1 MSFYIRQLKILHN
14 MNSPTFLVKTLLIF
28 LTCLFFTTPG
38 WGQSINSSGN
48 IFGIQQTQLSGF
60 SDDERVKVLL
70 LNLLPSGMTET
81 AAEEI
86 AKALQLNV
94 YNTNHFSVVGPSEW
108 NAQIKDRDPTLADC
122 HDIACGVMIGKMF
135 HADKVLVGTIHSEIM
150 LNDNDKEEQSIILSI
165 RLVDTRT
172 NITDFTDEVQFNDLK
187 MHDELFRMAERISE
201 NSLLLGNV
209 LAVKHSGIS
218 INFGRAQGIKIGHRL
233 VISRR
238 KSFKLDSVE
247 KTAGKTFQKIA
258 LAEIVRVS
266 DLSSEAVIVQKIS
279 SVAKGDQIQTY
290 VNNEKLI
297 HLITQTRKE
306 LDIQKKL
313 KPKNR
318 VIRLGPTVTK
328 GSTDFSNWSKRFN
341 LTKSEHDL
349 WFYTTAGAVAVT
361 ILFLSGTF
369 NISGFLNILPW
380 VAGAGSVYSGIKYF
394 HYREMLNELS
404 TEGRSRGFLTNSLTN
419 ELSGWHWTPVKKG
432 FNIAWVKHF

>member
-1 MSFYIRQLKILHN
+1 
-14 MNSPTFLVKTLLIF
+14 MNSITFLVKTLLIF
-28 LTCLFFTTPG
+28 FTSLFFTTPG
-38 WGQSINSSGN
+38 WGQSNNSSGN

-60 SDDERVKVLL
+60 SDDKRVKVLL
-70 LNLLPSGMTET
+70 LNLLPSGITET
-81 AAEEI
+81 AAVEI

-108 NAQIKDRDPTLADC
+108 NAQIKDRNPTLADC

-150 LNDNDKEEQSIILSI
+150 LNDNGKEERSIILSI

-187 MHDELFRMAERISE
+187 MHDELFRMAERISD

-209 LAVKHSGIS
+209 LAVKHSGVI
-218 INFGRAQGIKIGHRL
+218 INLGRAQGIKIGHRL

-238 KSFKLDSVE
+238 KSFKSDSAENTV
-247 KTAGKTFQKIA
+247 GKTFQKIA
-258 LAEIVRVS
+258 LAEIVQVS
-266 DLSSEAVIVQKIS
+266 DLSSEAVIVQKIL

-297 HLITQTRKE
+297 YLITQTRKE

-328 GSTDFSNWSKRFN
+328 VSTDFSNWSKRFN
-341 LTKSEHDL
+341 LTKSEHDRWL
-349 WFYTTAGAVAVT
+349 YTTVGAGAAT

-369 NISGFLNILPW
+369 NISGFLSILPW

-394 HYREMLNELS
+394 HYREMINELS
-404 TEGRSRGFLTNSLTN
+404 TEGRSRGFLNSSLAN
-419 ELSGWHWTPVKKG
+419 ELPGWHWTPVKKG

>member
-1 MSFYIRQLKILHN
+1 
-14 MNSPTFLVKTLLIF
+14 MNSFTFLVKTLLIF
-28 LTCLFFTTPG
+28 FTSLFFTTPG
-38 WGQSINSSGN
+38 WGQSNNSSGN

-70 LNLLPSGMTET
+70 LNLLPSGITET
-81 AAEEI
+81 AAVEI

-135 HADKVLVGTIHSEIM
+135 NADKVLVGTIHSEIM
-150 LNDNDKEEQSIILSI
+150 LNDNGKEERSIILSI

-187 MHDELFRMAERISE
+187 MHDELFRMAERISD

-209 LAVKHSGIS
+209 LAVKHSGII
-218 INFGRAQGIKIGHRL
+218 INLGRAQGIKIGHRL

-238 KSFKLDSVE
+238 KSFKSDSAENTV
-247 KTAGKTFQKIA
+247 GKTFQKIA
-258 LAEIVRVS
+258 LAEIVQVS
-266 DLSSEAVIVQKIS
+266 DLSSEAVIVQKIL

-297 HLITQTRKE
+297 YLITQTRKE

-328 GSTDFSNWSKRFN
+328 VSTDFSNWSKRFN
-341 LTKSEHDL
+341 LTKSEYDRWL
-349 WFYTTAGAVAVT
+349 YTTVGAGAGT

-369 NISGFLNILPW
+369 NISGFLSILPW

-404 TEGRSRGFLTNSLTN
+404 TEGRSRGFLNSSLTN
-419 ELSGWHWTPVKKG
+419 ELPGWHWTPVKKG

>member
-1 MSFYIRQLKILHN
+1 
-14 MNSPTFLVKTLLIF
+14 MNSSTFLVKTLLIF
-28 LTCLFFTTPG
+28 FTSLFFTTPG
-38 WGQSINSSGN
+38 WGQSNNSSGN

-70 LNLLPSGMTET
+70 LNLLPSGITET
-81 AAEEI
+81 AAVEI

-150 LNDNDKEEQSIILSI
+150 LNDNGKEEQSIILSI

-187 MHDELFRMAERISE
+187 MHDELFRMAERISD

-209 LAVKHSGIS
+209 LAVKHSGII
-218 INFGRAQGIKIGHRL
+218 INLGRAQGIKIGHRL

-238 KSFKLDSVE
+238 KSFKSDSAENTV
-247 KTAGKTFQKIA
+247 GKTFQKIA
-258 LAEIVRVS
+258 LAEIVQVS
-266 DLSSEAVIVQKIS
+266 DLSSEAVIVQKLL

-297 HLITQTRKE
+297 YLITQTRKE

-328 GSTDFSNWSKRFN
+328 VSTDFSNWSKRFN
-341 LTKSEHDL
+341 LTKSEHDRWL
-349 WFYTTAGAVAVT
+349 YTTVGAGAAT

-369 NISGFLNILPW
+369 NISGFLSILPW

-404 TEGRSRGFLTNSLTN
+404 IEGRSRGFLNSSLTN
-419 ELSGWHWTPVKKG
+419 ELPGWHWTPVKKG

>member
-1 MSFYIRQLKILHN
+1 
-14 MNSPTFLVKTLLIF
+14 MNSITFLVKTLLIF
-28 LTCLFFTTPG
+28 FTSLFFTTPG
-38 WGQSINSSGN
+38 WGQSNNSSGN

-70 LNLLPSGMTET
+70 LNLLPSGITET
-81 AAEEI
+81 AAVEI

-108 NAQIKDRDPTLADC
+108 NAQIKDRNPTLADC

-150 LNDNDKEEQSIILSI
+150 LNDNGKEERSIILSI

-187 MHDELFRMAERISE
+187 MHDELFRMAERISD

-209 LAVKHSGIS
+209 LAVKHSGII
-218 INFGRAQGIKIGHRL
+218 INLGRAQGIKIGHRL

-238 KSFKLDSVE
+238 KSFKSDSAENTV
-247 KTAGKTFQKIA
+247 GKTFQKIA
-258 LAEIVRVS
+258 LAEIVQVS
-266 DLSSEAVIVQKIS
+266 DLSSEAVIVQKIL

-297 HLITQTRKE
+297 YLITQTRKE

-328 GSTDFSNWSKRFN
+328 VSTDFSNWSKRFN
-341 LTKSEHDL
+341 LTKSEHDRWL
-349 WFYTTAGAVAVT
+349 YTTVGAGAAT

-369 NISGFLNILPW
+369 NISGFLSILPW

-404 TEGRSRGFLTNSLTN
+404 TEGRSRGFLSGSLTN
-419 ELSGWHWTPVKKG
+419 ELPGWHWTPVKKG

>member
-1 MSFYIRQLKILHN
+1 
-14 MNSPTFLVKTLLIF
+14 MNSPTFMVKSILIYLTF
-28 LTCLFFTTPG
+28 LFLTTPG
-38 WGQSINSSGN
+38 WGQSNNSSGN

-150 LNDNDKEEQSIILSI
+150 LNDKGKEEPSIILSI

-218 INFGRAQGIKIGHRL
+218 INFGRAQGIKIGQRL

-238 KSFKLDSVE
+238 KSFKSDSVE

-258 LAEIVRVS
+258 LAEIVQVS

-306 LDIQKKL
+306 LDTQKKL
-313 KPKNR
+313 KPKKQ
-318 VIRLGPTVTK
+318 VIRLGPTITK
-328 GSTDFSNWSKRFN
+328 GSIFSNWSKLYN
-341 LTKSEHDL
+341 LTKSQHDRWL
-349 WFYTTAGAVAVT
+349 YTTAGAGTAT
-361 ILFLSGTF
+361 IILLSGAF
-369 NISGFLNILPW
+369 DISGFLSILPW

-404 TEGRSRGFLTNSLTN
+404 TEGRSRGFLSGSLTN
-419 ELSGWHWTPVKKG
+419 ELPGWHWTPVKKG

>member
-1 MSFYIRQLKILHN
+1 
-14 MNSPTFLVKTLLIF
+14 MNSITFLVKTLLIF
-28 LTCLFFTTPG
+28 FTSLFFTTPG
-38 WGQSINSSGN
+38 WGQSNNSSGN

-60 SDDERVKVLL
+60 SDDKRVKVLL
-70 LNLLPSGMTET
+70 LNLLPSGITET
-81 AAEEI
+81 AAVEI

-108 NAQIKDRDPTLADC
+108 NAQIKDRNPTLADC

-150 LNDNDKEEQSIILSI
+150 LNDNGKEERSIILSI

-187 MHDELFRMAERISE
+187 MHDELFRMAERISD

-209 LAVKHSGIS
+209 LAVKHSGII
-218 INFGRAQGIKIGHRL
+218 INLGRAQGIKIGHRL

-238 KSFKLDSVE
+238 KSFKSDSAENTV
-247 KTAGKTFQKIA
+247 GKTFQKIA
-258 LAEIVRVS
+258 LAEIVQVS
-266 DLSSEAVIVQKIS
+266 DLSSEAVIVQKIL

-297 HLITQTRKE
+297 YLITQTRKE

-328 GSTDFSNWSKRFN
+328 VSTDFSNWSKRFN
-341 LTKSEHDL
+341 LTKSEHDRWL
-349 WFYTTAGAVAVT
+349 YTTVGAGAAT
-361 ILFLSGTF
+361 ILFLGGTF
-369 NISGFLNILPW
+369 NISGFLSILPW

-394 HYREMLNELS
+394 HYREMINELS
-404 TEGRSRGFLTNSLTN
+404 TEGRSRGFLNSSLTN
-419 ELSGWHWTPVKKG
+419 ELPGWHWTPVKKG

>member
-1 MSFYIRQLKILHN
+1 
-14 MNSPTFLVKTLLIF
+14 MNSITLLVKTLLIF
-28 LTCLFFTTPG
+28 FTSLFFTTPG
-38 WGQSINSSGN
+38 WGQSNNSSGN

-70 LNLLPSGMTET
+70 LNLLPSGITET
-81 AAEEI
+81 AAVEI

-108 NAQIKDRDPTLADC
+108 NAQIKDRNPTLADC

-150 LNDNDKEEQSIILSI
+150 LNDNGKEERSIILSI

-187 MHDELFRMAERISE
+187 MHDELFRMAERISD

-209 LAVKHSGIS
+209 LAVKHSGII
-218 INFGRAQGIKIGHRL
+218 INLGRAQGIKIGHRL

-238 KSFKLDSVE
+238 KSFKSDSAENTV
-247 KTAGKTFQKIA
+247 GKTFQKIA
-258 LAEIVRVS
+258 LAEIVQVS
-266 DLSSEAVIVQKIS
+266 DLSSEAVIVQKIL

-297 HLITQTRKE
+297 YLITQTRKE

-328 GSTDFSNWSKRFN
+328 VSTDFSNWSKRFN
-341 LTKSEHDL
+341 LTKSEHDRWL
-349 WFYTTAGAVAVT
+349 YTTVGAGAAT
-361 ILFLSGTF
+361 ILFLGGTF
-369 NISGFLNILPW
+369 NISGFLSILPW

-394 HYREMLNELS
+394 HYREMINELS
-404 TEGRSRGFLTNSLTN
+404 TEGRSRGFLNSSLTN
-419 ELSGWHWTPVKKG
+419 ELPGWHWTPVKKG

>member
-14 MNSPTFLVKTLLIF
+14 MNSPTYLVKSLLIY
-28 LTCLFFTTPG
+28 LTFLFFTTPG
-38 WGQSINSSGN
+38 WGQSNNSSGN

-94 YNTNHFSVVGPSEW
+94 YNTNHFTVVGPSEW

-150 LNDNDKEEQSIILSI
+150 LNDNGKEEPSIILSI

-218 INFGRAQGIKIGHRL
+218 INFGRAQGIKIGQRL

-238 KSFKLDSVE
+238 KSFKSDSVE

-258 LAEIVRVS
+258 LAEIVQVS

-313 KPKNR
+313 KPKKQ
-318 VIRLGPTVTK
+318 VIRLGPTITK
-328 GSTDFSNWSKRFN
+328 GSIFSNWSKLYN
-341 LTKSEHDL
+341 LKKSQHDRWL
-349 WFYTTAGAVAVT
+349 YTTAGAGTAT
-361 ILFLSGTF
+361 IILLSGAF
-369 NISGFLNILPW
+369 DISGFLSILPW

-404 TEGRSRGFLTNSLTN
+404 TEGRSRGFLTSSLTN
-419 ELSGWHWTPVKKG
+419 ELPGWHWTPVKKG

>member
-1 MSFYIRQLKILHN
+1 
-14 MNSPTFLVKTLLIF
+14 MNSFTFLVKTLLIF
-28 LTCLFFTTPG
+28 FTSLFFTTPG
-38 WGQSINSSGN
+38 WGQSNNSSGN

-70 LNLLPSGMTET
+70 LNLLPSGITET
-81 AAEEI
+81 AAVEI

-150 LNDNDKEEQSIILSI
+150 LNDNGKEEQSIILSI

-187 MHDELFRMAERISE
+187 MHDELFRMAERISD

-209 LAVKHSGIS
+209 LAVKHSGII
-218 INFGRAQGIKIGHRL
+218 INLGRAQGIKIGHRL

-238 KSFKLDSVE
+238 KSFKSDSAENTV
-247 KTAGKTFQKIA
+247 GKTFQKIA
-258 LAEIVRVS
+258 LAEIVQVS
-266 DLSSEAVIVQKIS
+266 DLSSEAVIVQKIL

-297 HLITQTRKE
+297 YLITQTRKE

-328 GSTDFSNWSKRFN
+328 VSTDFSNWSKRFN
-341 LTKSEHDL
+341 MTKSEHDRWL
-349 WFYTTAGAVAVT
+349 YTTVGAGAAT

-369 NISGFLNILPW
+369 NISGFLSILPW

-404 TEGRSRGFLTNSLTN
+404 IEGRSRGFLNSSLTN
-419 ELSGWHWTPVKKG
+419 ELPGWHWTPVKKG

>member
-1 MSFYIRQLKILHN
+1 
-14 MNSPTFLVKTLLIF
+14 MNSITFLVKTLLIF
-28 LTCLFFTTPG
+28 FTSLFFTTPG
-38 WGQSINSSGN
+38 WGQSNNSSGN

-60 SDDERVKVLL
+60 SDDKRVKVLL
-70 LNLLPSGMTET
+70 LNLLPSGITET
-81 AAEEI
+81 AAVEI
-86 AKALQLNV
+86 AKAIQLNV

-108 NAQIKDRDPTLADC
+108 NAQIKDRNPTLADC

-150 LNDNDKEEQSIILSI
+150 LNDNGKEERSIILSI

-187 MHDELFRMAERISE
+187 MHDELFRMAERISD

-209 LAVKHSGIS
+209 LAVKHSGII
-218 INFGRAQGIKIGHRL
+218 INLGRAQGIKIGHRL

-238 KSFKLDSVE
+238 KSFKSDSAENTV
-247 KTAGKTFQKIA
+247 GKTFQKIA
-258 LAEIVRVS
+258 LAEIVQVS
-266 DLSSEAVIVQKIS
+266 DLSSEAVIVQKIL

-297 HLITQTRKE
+297 YLITQTRKE

-328 GSTDFSNWSKRFN
+328 VSTDFSNWSKRFN
-341 LTKSEHDL
+341 LTKSEHDRWL
-349 WFYTTAGAVAVT
+349 YTTVGAGAAT

-369 NISGFLNILPW
+369 NISGFLSILPW

-394 HYREMLNELS
+394 HYREMINELS
-404 TEGRSRGFLTNSLTN
+404 TEGRSRGFLNSSIAN
-419 ELSGWHWTPVKKG
+419 ELPGWHWTPVKKG

>member
-1 MSFYIRQLKILHN
+1 
-14 MNSPTFLVKTLLIF
+14 MNSITFLVKTLLIF
-28 LTCLFFTTPG
+28 FTSLFFTTPG
-38 WGQSINSSGN
+38 WGQSNNSSGN
-48 IFGIQQTQLSGF
+48 IFRIQQTQLSGF

-70 LNLLPSGMTET
+70 LNLLPSGITET
-81 AAEEI
+81 AAVEI

-108 NAQIKDRDPTLADC
+108 NAQIKDRNPTLADC

-150 LNDNDKEEQSIILSI
+150 LNDNGKEERSIILSI

-187 MHDELFRMAERISE
+187 MHDELFRMAERISD

-209 LAVKHSGIS
+209 LSVKHSGII
-218 INFGRAQGIKIGHRL
+218 INLGRAQGIKIGHRL

-238 KSFKLDSVE
+238 KSFKSDSAENTV
-247 KTAGKTFQKIA
+247 GKTFQKIA
-258 LAEIVRVS
+258 LAEIVQVS
-266 DLSSEAVIVQKIS
+266 DLSSEAVIVQKIL

-297 HLITQTRKE
+297 YLITQTRKE

-328 GSTDFSNWSKRFN
+328 VSTDFSNWSKRFN
-341 LTKSEHDL
+341 LTKSEHDRWL
-349 WFYTTAGAVAVT
+349 YTTVGAGAAT

-369 NISGFLNILPW
+369 NISGFLSILPW

-394 HYREMLNELS
+394 HYREMINELS
-404 TEGRSRGFLTNSLTN
+404 TEGRSRGFLNSSLAN
-419 ELSGWHWTPVKKG
+419 ELPGWHWTPVKKG